1 MGAYKTTPADF
12 KIFQEEV
19 AYWQRRLGLLDWEIN
34 TRHQK
39 IEGRGECW
47 ANLQGRTATL
57 ALGKVFHNYDEP
69 PGEAGI
75 RLVAFHEVC
84 ELLLARMLICATARY
99 ATRDEIEEAKHEII
113 RTLENVLFRP
123 KRKSSSPGQCP

>member
-1 MGAYKTTPADF
+1 M
-12 KIFQEEV
+12 
-19 AYWQRRLGLLDWEIN
+19 AYWQRRLGLLDWEIS

-47 ANLQGRTATL
+47 THLQGRAATL
-57 ALGKVFHNYDEP
+57 ALGKVFHNHDEP

-99 ATRDEIEEAKHEII
+99 VSRDEIEEAKHGII
-113 RTLENVLFRP
+113 RTMENVLSQP
-123 KRKSSSPGQCP
+123 DKRVSQPQPDQVL